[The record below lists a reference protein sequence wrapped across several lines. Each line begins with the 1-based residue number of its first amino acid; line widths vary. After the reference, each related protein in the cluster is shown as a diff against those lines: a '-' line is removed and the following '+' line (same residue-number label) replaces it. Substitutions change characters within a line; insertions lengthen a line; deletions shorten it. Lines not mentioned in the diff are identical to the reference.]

1 MASSLARN
9 YDLLSKKLASE
20 SYTRKRELSH
30 LRMMLKLQYTSFRRR
45 DAAGNIFRDYE
56 FEGELFEN
64 SEYHWAAA
72 CNRRAMYVLTYAHWE
87 GYTKSAFTHYL
98 YFLDQLGQAETDL
111 HPCLAAYMKS
121 ADVPVVESAS
131 AYDLTTE
138 SARKAAGTRA
148 NLDFAFA
155 QKLWER
161 FDLEF
166 PESFIAEK
174 ETIKHL
180 VAMRHGIAHG
190 DPDSEYSELVKDDKV
205 AIAKSVDFV
214 NEFFEILTESIL
226 LKAEL
231 FHGR

>member
-20 SYTRKRELSH
+20 SSARKRELSH
-30 LRMMLKLQYTSFRRR
+30 LCTMLKLQYTSYRRR
-45 DAAGNIFRDYE
+45 DVAGNIFVDYE

-72 CNRRAMYVLTYAHWE
+72 CHRRAMYVLTYAHWE

-98 YFLDQLGQAETDL
+98 YFLDQLVPAETSL
-111 HPCLAAYMKS
+111 HPSLVAYMKS
-121 ADVPVVESAS
+121 ANVSVVEGTS

-138 SARKAAGTRA
+138 SARKAAGTKA
-148 NLDFAFA
+148 NLSFGFA

-166 PESFIAEK
+166 PEFFTAEK

-190 DPDSEYSELVKDDKV
+190 DPDSEYSELVKDEKV
-205 AIAKSVDFV
+205 AIAKAVDFV